1 MKKIAALSA
10 SVLLTAALAT
20 SVSADPATTTTE
32 TNEVPTV
39 VGQTVEVTGTS
50 SSSQGSSVTDITY
63 LDLDEPIV
71 SPDELILAPKP
82 VTLTK
87 ITYFYETPGGKAL
100 SALAPQKVSPTG
112 QIVNNWVEIY
122 TWLGKAWIYLPGYT
136 PTY

>member
-50 SSSQGSSVTDITY
+50 SSQGSSVTDITY

-71 SPDELILAPKP
+71 SPDEVILAPKP

>member
-50 SSSQGSSVTDITY
+50 SSQGSSVTDITY

-71 SPDELILAPKP
+71 SPDEVILAPKP
-82 VTLTK
+82 ITLTK

>member
-20 SVSADPATTTTE
+20 SVSADPATTTAE

-39 VGQTVEVTGTS
+39 VGQTVEVTGT

-71 SPDELILAPKP
+71 SPDEVILAPKP
-82 VTLTK
+82 ITLTK